1 MKRKLLLNIIPLFF
15 LGILVASG
23 QQPIQ
28 PPPPMNEDTT
38 VSMWNDLPVTKLD
51 SSDVYPTIAT
61 DFINIKKPFSS
72 RYMLVKIKDIA
83 GFPLME
89 HTLEANNRIDVSMLR
104 SGTYIIKIISDYEIA
119 LGKFVKL

>member
-1 MKRKLLLNIIPLFF
+1 MKRNLLFSIVSLFF
-15 LGILVASG
+15 LGTLVANA

-28 PPPPMNEDTT
+28 PPPPMNEDTS

-51 SSDVYPTIAT
+51 SSDIYPTIAT
-61 DFINIKKPFSS
+61 DFISIKKPFPG

-83 GFPLME
+83 GFPLLE
-89 HTLEANNRIDVSMLR
+89 HNLEANNIIDVSMLR